1 MQKKSDPIRSPSIAG
16 SLPALSPGRSVWQF
30 LGSIELTVAVL
41 VLMMVLVFFG
51 TIHQVHLGTWLA
63 QKKYFS
69 SWFIFFETEGGMKFP
84 VFPGG
89 YTLGGLWLVN
99 LLASH
104 TARARWEWKR
114 AGLWLT
120 HGGLFVLVLGQ
131 GLTQLFS
138 QESQMPIEVG
148 QTVSYSESYRDAELA
163 VIDTTSST
171 EDVVHTIPASRLE
184 SQEVIQ
190 HPHLPFQIAIK
201 RFYPNA
207 VLGRGENA
215 LATMGMG
222 ARITVAEAP
231 PVTSDEEIDNV
242 SAFIEIR
249 DGQKSLG
256 VWLVSMGLGA
266 PQTFVHDGK
275 SYRLSLRTTRHY
287 YPFSLHLKHFAHDI
301 YPGTDIPK
309 NFSSLLRLQDSETG
323 EDRDVLIYMNHPLRY
338 RGLTFYQASFGKGDK
353 LSILQVVK
361 NPVWVTPYVACG
373 LVCLGLAG
381 QFLGH
386 LVRFRRRVS

>member
-1 MQKKSDPIRSPSIAG
+1 MPRADTPS
-16 SLPALSPGRSVWQF
+16 LWRTVWKALA
-30 LGSIELTVAVL
+30 SIELTVGVL

-63 QKKYFS
+63 QQKYFS
-69 SWFIFFETEGGMKFP
+69 SWFVFFETEAGVRFP
-84 VFPGG
+84 IFPGG
-89 YTLGGLWLVN
+89 YTVGGLWLVN

-104 TARARWEWKR
+104 TERARWEWRR

-148 QTVSYSESYRDAELA
+148 QTVAHSESYRDAELA

-171 EDVVHTIPASRLE
+171 EDVVHTIPASLLK
-184 SQEVIQ
+184 SQNVIQ
-190 HPHLPFQIAIK
+190 HPDLPFHIVVK
-201 RFYPNA
+201 HFFPNA
-207 VLGRGENA
+207 VLARGENT
-215 LATMGMG
+215 LATMGIG
-222 ARITVAEAP
+222 TRIRVAEVP
-231 PVTSDEEIDNV
+231 RVTSDEEFDNV

-249 DGQKSLG
+249 SGEKSLG
-256 VWLVSMGLGA
+256 VWLVSIEVGA
-266 PQTFVHDGK
+266 PQIFVHEGK
-275 SYRLSLRTTRHY
+275 TYRLSLRTTRRY
-287 YPFSLHLKHFAHDI
+287 YPFTLHLKHFAHDV

-309 NFSSLLRLQDSETG
+309 NFSSLLRLRDPEMG

-338 RGLTFYQASFGKGDK
+338 RGLTFYQASFGKGDQ
-353 LSILQVVK
+353 LSILQVVR
-361 NPVWVTPYVACG
+361 NPVWVTPYVACL
-373 LVCLGLAG
+373 LVCLGLAW

-386 LVRFRRRVS
+386 LVRFRQRAP

>member
-1 MQKKSDPIRSPSIAG
+1 M
-16 SLPALSPGRSVWQF
+16 VWQF

-51 TIHQVHLGTWLA
+51 TLHQVHLGTWLA

-69 SWFIFFETEGGMKFP
+69 SWFIFFESEGGLRFP
-84 VFPGG
+84 IFPGG
-89 YTLGGLWLVN
+89 FTLGALWLVN

-104 TARARWEWKR
+104 TARARWELKR

-148 QTVSYSESYRDAELA
+148 QTASYSENSRDAELA

-171 EDVVHTIPASRLE
+171 EDVVHTIPASLLE
-184 SQEVIQ
+184 SQEIVR
-190 HPHLPFQIAIK
+190 HPNLPFEIAVK
-201 RFYPNA
+201 RFFPNA
-207 VLGRGENA
+207 VLGRGENT
-215 LATMGMG
+215 LATMGIG
-222 ARITVAEAP
+222 SRVQVAEAP
-231 PVTSDEEIDNV
+231 PVTSDEESNNV
-242 SAFIEIR
+242 SAFIDIR
-249 DGQKSLG
+249 GGGKSLG

-266 PQTFVHDGK
+266 PQTFVYDGK
-275 SYRLSLRTTRHY
+275 TYRLSLRSVRHY
-287 YPFSLHLKHFAHDI
+287 YPFTLHLKHFAHDI

-309 NFSSLLRLQDSETG
+309 NFSSLLRLQDPEMG

-338 RGLTFYQASFGKGDK
+338 RGLTFYQASFGKGDQ

-361 NPVWVTPYVACG
+361 NPVWVTPYVACV
-373 LVCLGLAG
+373 LVCLGLAW
-381 QFLGH
+381 QFLGY
-386 LVRFRRRVS
+386 LIRFRRRIPR